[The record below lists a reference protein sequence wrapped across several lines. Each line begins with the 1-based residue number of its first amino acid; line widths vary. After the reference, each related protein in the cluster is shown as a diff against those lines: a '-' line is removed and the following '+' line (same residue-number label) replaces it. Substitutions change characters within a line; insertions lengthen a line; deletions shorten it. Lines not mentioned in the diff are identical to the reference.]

1 MTALNLTKRSKW
13 LTGIAALIVAYV
25 VFGPK
30 DSDSV
35 EPARATTRAAATH
48 ETRTAGSVSAPVA
61 HSLLALAHRVAEQTA
76 AGALF
81 AKHSWYVAPP
91 TPPPP
96 PPAAAAE
103 PVEPPKPVAPP
114 LPFTYMG
121 SYAPNG
127 ANPVFFLTQGD
138 RVYDVHVG
146 DTLEGG
152 TYSVD
157 AFTNGALI
165 FTYKPLNQQQQ
176 LITGGAP

>member
-1 MTALNLTKRSKW
+1 MTALNLTRRGKW
-13 LTGIAALIVAYV
+13 LTGIAALIAAYV
-25 VFGPK
+25 MFGPK

-35 EPARATTRAAATH
+35 EPTRTTTRAAATH

-81 AKHSWYVAPP
+81 ATHSWYVPP
-91 TPPPP
+91 PAPPPP
-96 PPAAAAE
+96 TVAAE

-121 SYAPNG
+121 SYAPSG
-127 ANPVFFLTQGD
+127 AKPVFFLTQGD
-138 RVYDVHVG
+138 RVYDVHIG
-146 DTLEGG
+146 DTLDN
-152 TYSVD
+152 TYTVD
-157 AFTNGALI
+157 AFTNGALV

-176 LITGGAP
+176 LTTGGVP

>member
-1 MTALNLTKRSKW
+1 
-13 LTGIAALIVAYV
+13 VA
-25 VFGPK
+25 
-30 DSDSV
+30 
-35 EPARATTRAAATH
+35 R
-48 ETRTAGSVSAPVA
+48 
-61 HSLLALAHRVAEQTA
+61 SLLLLAHRVAEQTS

-81 AKHSWYVAPP
+81 ATHSWYVPP
-91 TPPPP
+91 PPPPP
-96 PPAAAAE
+96 PPAVATE
-103 PVEPPKPVAPP
+103 PTEPPAPVAPP

-121 SYAPNG
+121 SYAPVG
-127 ANPVFFLTQGD
+127 AKPVFFLTQGD

-176 LITGGAP
+176 LTTGGAP

>member
-1 MTALNLTKRSKW
+1 MADRHRGSDRGLRDVRSEG
-13 LTGIAALIVAYV
+13 LRFGGAHADNHPGGGHARDAHRGLGVAPH
-25 VFGPK
+25 GTLAPR
-30 DSDSV
+30 
-35 EPARATTRAAATH
+35 ARASRGRADC
-48 ETRTAGSVSAPVA
+48 R
-61 HSLLALAHRVAEQTA
+61 
-76 AGALF
+76 GALF
-81 AKHSWYVAPP
+81 ATHSWYV
-91 TPPPP
+91 PPPP
-96 PPAAAAE
+96 PPPPPTVAAE
-103 PVEPPKPVAPP
+103 PVEPAKPVAPP